1 MTQETPR
8 DMPEC
13 SETLFMGVRTTGPV
27 HCKWAAGATTENDEP
42 HNHQIR
48 KPANLTVLPTILDHI
63 GNTPLVRVNKLAKDF
78 GLECDLLAKCEF
90 FNAGGSVKDRIAK
103 RMFEEAEKSG
113 RIKPG
118 DTIIE
123 PTSGNT
129 GLGLALCAAVKGYRC
144 IICLPEKMS
153 NEKVDTLR
161 ALGAEIVR
169 TPNDASFDSPES
181 HIGVSMRLNRE
192 IPNSHILNQYDN
204 EFNPLAHYDTTAE
217 EILEACGGKV
227 DMLVAGAGTGG
238 TITGIARKL
247 KERCPDV
254 IIVGVD
260 PIGSILAQP
269 ASLNVEGPMYQVEGI
284 GYDFIPTSLDRSVID
299 KWYKCSDKPSLNMA
313 RRMIKEEGLLCGGSS
328 GSAMSCAL
336 EAAKELG
343 PGQKCV
349 VMLPDGLRNY
359 MSKFLSD
366 DWMRA
371 EGLMEE
377 SEAIE
382 PTDRFNGATVEDLDL
397 PVPVTAPLSTTC
409 EAAVDILHKNG
420 FEYLPLTLNDG
431 KIGGLVTEGQLLS
444 ALTHGRCGPSDP
456 VEKCMLHFNTKKKF
470 ELIKPDTPLKT
481 LERFFEKYHIG
492 FTTDSEGNLAGVMTK
507 IDVLKFLVKNAE

>member
-1 MTQETPR
+1 M
-8 DMPEC
+8 
-13 SETLFMGVRTTGPV
+13 RTVT
-27 HCKWAAGATTENDEP
+27 DQYL
-42 HNHQIR
+42 QI
-48 KPANLTVLPTILDHI
+48 NTI
-63 GNTPLVRVNKLAKDF
+63 NKAE

-90 FNAGGSVKDRIAK
+90 FNAAGSVKDRIAK
-103 RMFEEAEKSG
+103 RMFDEAEKSG
-113 RIKPG
+113 KIKPG

-204 EFNPLAHYDTTAE
+204 EYNPLAHYDTTAE

-238 TITGIARKL
+238 TITGIARRL
-247 KERCPDV
+247 KEVCPDV

-260 PIGSILAQP
+260 PVGSILAQP
-269 ASLNVEGPMYQVEGI
+269 ASLNVDGPMYQVEGI
-284 GYDFIPTSLDRSVID
+284 GYDFIPNSLDRSLVD
-299 KWYKCSDKPSLNMA
+299 KWYKCTDKPSLIMA

-328 GSAMSCAL
+328 GAAMACAI
-336 EAAKELG
+336 EAAKELKA
-343 PGQKCV
+343 GQKCV

-359 MSKFLSD
+359 MSKFLND
-366 DWMRA
+366 EWMYENGIMERA
-371 EGLMEE
+371 AKE
-377 SEAIE
+377 SEV
-382 PTDRFNGATVEDLDL
+382 DRFNGATVKDLDL
-397 PVPVTAPLSTTC
+397 PVPVTAALTSTC
-409 EAAVDILHKNG
+409 GEAVEVLNKHG
-420 FEYLPLTLNDG
+420 FDYLPLTDVDG
-431 KIGGLVTEGQLLS
+431 KIRGLVTEGQLLA
-444 ALTHGRCGPSDP
+444 ALTHGRCTVSDH

-470 ELIKPDTPLKT
+470 EVIKPDTPLKS
-481 LERFFEKYHIG
+481 LEMFFEHHHIG
-492 FTTDSEGNLAGVMTK
+492 FTTDDSGNLAGVMTK
-507 IDVLKFLVKNAE
+507 IDVLKFLVKQN